1 MKRVLFIADMNEIVK
16 NMNEELLPFFRVQL
30 SNAEQEMTEKL
41 LHIYQPDIILVFLNQ
56 LKTAQMQELKIVLE
70 KNEKLPVVMV
80 GSMYEFREYGFEA
93 GNVKNIR
100 RLVRP
105 VGNQEVIRLL
115 CEILV
120 LDYKD
125 YEGALEE
132 KEDRRKHILFVDD
145 NPLLLRSM
153 KTLVGNKYRVSI
165 AVSASQAFE
174 LMQKDRP
181 DLIFLDCEMPVIDGK
196 MMLQMMRAKPE
207 YAEMPVVFLSGI
219 AEKEYIKKTLL
230 LKPADYVL
238 KPAKQERIFD
248 VLEKHLG

>member
-16 NMNEELLPFFRVQL
+16 NMNESMLPFFQVQL
-30 SNAEQEMTEKL
+30 SCADRELTEKL

-56 LKTAQMQELKIVLE
+56 LQAVQMQELKAVLE
-70 KNEKLPVVMV
+70 KNERLPVVMV
-80 GSMYEFREYGFEA
+80 GSMYEFRQYGFEP

-100 RLVRP
+100 RMVRP
-105 VGNQEVIRLL
+105 VGNQEVIRLI
-115 CEILV
+115 CEILA
-120 LDYKD
+120 LDYQE
-125 YEGALEE
+125 YEGSLEE
-132 KEDRRKHILFVDD
+132 REDRRKHILFVDD

-165 AVSASQAFE
+165 AVSASQAFK

-219 AEKEYIKKTLL
+219 AEEKYIKKTLL

>member
-16 NMNEELLPFFRVQL
+16 NMNESMLPFFQVQL
-30 SNAEQEMTEKL
+30 SCADRELTEKL

-56 LKTAQMQELKIVLE
+56 LQAVQMQELKAVLE
-70 KNEKLPVVMV
+70 KNERLTVVMV
-80 GSMYEFREYGFEA
+80 GSMYEFRQYGFEP

-100 RLVRP
+100 RVVRP
-105 VGNQEVIRLL
+105 VGNQEVIRLI
-115 CEILV
+115 CEILA
-120 LDYKD
+120 LDYQE
-125 YEGALEE
+125 YEGSLEE
-132 KEDRRKHILFVDD
+132 REDRRKHILFVDD

-165 AVSASQAFE
+165 AVSASQAFK

-219 AEKEYIKKTLL
+219 AEEKYIKKTLL

>member
-16 NMNEELLPFFRVQL
+16 NMNESMLPFFQVQL
-30 SNAEQEMTEKL
+30 SCADRELTEKL

-56 LKTAQMQELKIVLE
+56 LQAVQMQELKAVLE
-70 KNEKLPVVMV
+70 KNERLPVVMV
-80 GSMYEFREYGFEA
+80 GSMYEFRQYGFEP

-100 RLVRP
+100 RVVRP
-105 VGNQEVIRLL
+105 VGNQEVIRLI
-115 CEILV
+115 CEILA
-120 LDYKD
+120 LDYQE
-125 YEGALEE
+125 YEGSLEE
-132 KEDRRKHILFVDD
+132 REDRRKHILFVDD

-219 AEKEYIKKTLL
+219 AEEKYIKKTLL

>member
-16 NMNEELLPFFRVQL
+16 NMNESMLPFFQVQL
-30 SNAEQEMTEKL
+30 SCADRELTEKL

-56 LKTAQMQELKIVLE
+56 LQAVQMQELKAVLE
-70 KNEKLPVVMV
+70 KNERLPVVMV
-80 GSMYEFREYGFEA
+80 GSMYEFRQYGFEP

-100 RLVRP
+100 RIVRP
-105 VGNQEVIRLL
+105 VGNQEVIRLI
-115 CEILV
+115 CEILA
-120 LDYKD
+120 LDYQE
-125 YEGALEE
+125 YEGSLEE
-132 KEDRRKHILFVDD
+132 REDRRKHILFVDD

-165 AVSASQAFE
+165 AVSASQAFK

-219 AEKEYIKKTLL
+219 AEEKYIKKTLL

>member
-16 NMNEELLPFFRVQL
+16 NMNESMLPFFQVQL
-30 SNAEQEMTEKL
+30 SCADRELTEKL

-56 LKTAQMQELKIVLE
+56 LQAVQMQELKAVLE
-70 KNEKLPVVMV
+70 KNERRPVVMV
-80 GSMYEFREYGFEA
+80 GSMYEFRQYGFEP

-105 VGNQEVIRLL
+105 VGNQEVIRLI
-115 CEILV
+115 CEILA
-120 LDYKD
+120 LDYQE
-125 YEGALEE
+125 YEGSLEE
-132 KEDRRKHILFVDD
+132 REDRRKHILFVDD

-165 AVSASQAFE
+165 AVSASQAFK

-219 AEKEYIKKTLL
+219 AEEKYIKKTLL